1 MPSERARLIILV
13 IGSSSESRQDLRRRV
28 GIKSRAQEALEDTR
42 MTALTSSVV
51 AR

>member
-28 GIKSRAQEALEDTR
+28 GIESRAQEALEDTR
-42 MTALTSSVV
+42 MAALTSSVV
-51 AR
+51 TR